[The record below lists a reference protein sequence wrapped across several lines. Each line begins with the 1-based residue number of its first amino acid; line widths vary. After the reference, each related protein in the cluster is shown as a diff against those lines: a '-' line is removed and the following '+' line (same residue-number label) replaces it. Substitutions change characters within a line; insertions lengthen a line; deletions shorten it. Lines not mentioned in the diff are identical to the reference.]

1 MTVTGIPADL
11 PDVGVGQA
19 VREMLSEFR
28 ESERLSPDDRI
39 RRTAAVMARCGAMT
53 SRDAMDAEAAREL
66 LREWLRCDGF
76 NYTPDGRPVMTVL
89 TVEELAK
96 RLK

>member
-53 SRDAMDAEAAREL
+53 SRDAMDAEAAGSFYTANGSVAKDSTIR
-66 LREWLRCDGF
+66 RRPAGDDGA
-76 NYTPDGRPVMTVL
+76 DRRRIG
-89 TVEELAK
+89 
-96 RLK
+96 